1 MDGDINQKYRIA
13 ELPLDGRIAEVGGLI
28 PYRNGN
34 GYFRNVVLA
43 VAGVLDTPAYVPVT
57 VFGTD
62 ATDLDP
68 QLDLE
73 RPMQCTGRLTSRRYL
88 DRNGN
93 VRWALSL
100 TATGV
105 MLGPRKTMDPQGVSR
120 DDATAL
126 ADAAEVPDDWGGGG
140 EDIPF

>member
-1 MDGDINQKYRIA
+1 MDTDINQKYRIA
-13 ELPLDGRIAEVGGLI
+13 ELPITGKVAEVGELI

-43 VAGVLDTPAYVPVT
+43 VTGVLDTPAYVPVT

-73 RPMQCTGRLTSRRYL
+73 RPMKCTGRLTSRRYL
-88 DRNGN
+88 DKSGN

-100 TATGV
+100 AATSV
-105 MLGPRKTMDPQGVSR
+105 MLGPRKTTGPQVVSQ
-120 DDATAL
+120 DEIPDVA
-126 ADAAEVPDDWGGGG
+126 DDWSGG
-140 EDIPF
+140 DDDLPF